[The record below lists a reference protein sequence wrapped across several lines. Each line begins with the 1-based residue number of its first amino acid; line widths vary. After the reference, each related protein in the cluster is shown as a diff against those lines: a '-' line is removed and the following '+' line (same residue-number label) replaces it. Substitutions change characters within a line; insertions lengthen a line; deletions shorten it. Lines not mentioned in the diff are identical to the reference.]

1 MGGNNNATLGIKR
14 DGTLWAWGENE
25 EGELPLNGVAQRSSP
40 TQVGTDTNWA
50 LVSDGDGS
58 STPHNIGTKTDGTLW
73 AWGDGS
79 QGALGQ
85 NNRTDRSSPT
95 QVGTDTTWPKDGI
108 SCRIVNGYT
117 QTASIKTDGTL
128 WMWGAGGGGALGL
141 NNTTARSSPTQ
152 VGTDTNWKAIAFRGM
167 YCVNALKTD
176 GTLWS
181 WGANEHGSSGQN
193 LGDNIGYRSSPTQIG
208 TGTDWSQLTAGNGR
222 YQFSVGALKTN
233 GSLWTW
239 GINSSGGLGLND
251 ILSRSS
257 PTQVGTDTTWNFVLA
272 QRNNNL
278 IATKTDGTMW
288 TTGNGEYNG
297 QNNSDE
303 NLSSPVQL
311 GTSTTWTQ
319 INGQPFDAY
328 SIKMGAGLDPM
339 VIKLDE

>member
-1 MGGNNNATLGIKR
+1 M
-14 DGTLWAWGENE
+14 
-25 EGELPLNGVAQRSSP
+25 
-40 TQVGTDTNWA
+40 
-50 LVSDGDGS
+50 
-58 STPHNIGTKTDGTLW
+58 
-73 AWGDGS
+73 
-79 QGALGQ
+79 
-85 NNRTDRSSPT
+85 
-95 QVGTDTTWPKDGI
+95 
-108 SCRIVNGYT
+108 
-117 QTASIKTDGTL
+117 
-128 WMWGAGGGGALGL
+128 
-141 NNTTARSSPTQ
+141 
-152 VGTDTNWKAIAFRGM
+152 
-167 YCVNALKTD
+167 
-176 GTLWS
+176 
-181 WGANEHGSSGQN
+181 
-193 LGDNIGYRSSPTQIG
+193 GDNIGYRSSPTQIG